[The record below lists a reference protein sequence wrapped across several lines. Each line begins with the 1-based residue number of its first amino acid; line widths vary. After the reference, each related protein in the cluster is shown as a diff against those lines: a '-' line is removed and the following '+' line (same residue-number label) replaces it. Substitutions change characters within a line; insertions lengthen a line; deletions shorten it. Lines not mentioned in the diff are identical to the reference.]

1 MRRTVVLFLLSSL
14 AILLLAAPQSRGD
27 GVDTFTFTEVGGG
40 VVVSD
45 TWQSL
50 ATPDTSGNFSAGIGF
65 LLPAVPVDFF
75 VYDQL
80 FQSGPV
86 DLSFYSSSTGE
97 LFEAGGLFGLV
108 GTGLFG
114 LDGTDQLYCGS
125 EGSPTFLPG
134 TYTGNDPHNTDVT
147 GADLTATLVISAP
160 EPSSLLLLFSAL
172 LSIAGV
178 LFVQKLQL

>member
-1 MRRTVVLFLLSSL
+1 MRKTLVFFLLSSL

-27 GVDTFTFTEVGGG
+27 GVDTFTFTEVAGGL
-40 VVVSD
+40 VYSW

-50 ATPDTSGNFSAGIGF
+50 ATPTPDGFGMGSDF
-65 LLPAVPVDFF
+65 LLSGVSADFSLDG
-75 VYDQL
+75 VVL
-80 FQSGPV
+80 FPGWPL
-86 DLSFYSSSTGE
+86 DLSFYNSGTGE
-97 LFEAGGLFGLV
+97 LFDAGGLFGLE
-108 GTGLFG
+108 GTN
-114 LDGTDQLYCGS
+114 QLYFGS

-134 TYTGNDPHNTDVT
+134 TYTGIDPDNTDLT

>member
-27 GVDTFTFTEVGGG
+27 GVDTFTFTEAGGG
-40 VVVSD
+40 VVVSE
-45 TWQSL
+45 TWQL
-50 ATPDTSGNFSAGIGF
+50 PVTPDTSGNFSAGMGF

-75 VYDQL
+75 LDGFP

-86 DLSFYSSSTGE
+86 DLSFYSNGTGE
-97 LFEAGGLFGLV
+97 LFEAGSLFGLV
-108 GTGLFG
+108 GTGFFG
-114 LDGTDQLYCGS
+114 LAGTDQLYCGS

-134 TYTGNDPHNTDVT
+134 TYTGTDPDSVPS
-147 GADLTATLVISAP
+147 GFTATLVISAP

>member
-86 DLSFYSSSTGE
+86 DLSFYSSGTGE
-97 LFEAGGLFGLV
+97 LFEAGGLFGLF
-108 GTGLFG
+108 GTGFFD

-134 TYTGNDPHNTDVT
+134 TYTGTDSDSGLT
-147 GADLTATLVISAP
+147 GTLVISAP

>member
-1 MRRTVVLFLLSSL
+1 VLFLLSSL
-14 AILLLAAPQSRGD
+14 ALLLAAPKSRGD

-40 VVVSD
+40 LVVSE

-50 ATPDTSGNFSAGIGF
+50 ATPDTSGNFSTGIGF
-65 LLPAVPVDFF
+65 LLPGVPVDFF
-75 VYDQL
+75 VDGL
-80 FQSGPV
+80 PFQSGPV
-86 DLSFYSSSTGE
+86 DLSFYSSGTGE

-114 LDGTDQLYCGS
+114 LDGTDQLYSGS

-134 TYTGNDPHNTDVT
+134 TYTGTD
-147 GADLTATLVISAP
+147 GDSGLTATLVISAP

>member
-1 MRRTVVLFLLSSL
+1 MRKTLVFFLLSSL

-27 GVDTFTFTEVGGG
+27 GVDTFTFTEV
-40 VVVSD
+40 SD
-45 TWQSL
+45 DLVASWTWQSL
-50 ATPDTSGNFSAGIGF
+50 ATPTPDSFGLGSDF
-65 LLPAVPVDFF
+65 LLSGVSADFSLDG
-75 VYDQL
+75 VVL
-80 FQSGPV
+80 FPESF
-86 DLSFYSSSTGE
+86 DLNFYSSGTGE
-97 LFEAGGLFGLV
+97 LFDAGGA
-108 GTGLFG
+108 FG

-134 TYTGNDPHNTDVT
+134 TYTGTDSDSGLT
-147 GADLTATLVISAP
+147 GTLVISAP

>member
-114 LDGTDQLYCGS
+114 LDGTDQLYSGS

-134 TYTGNDPHNTDVT
+134 TYTGTD
-147 GADLTATLVISAP
+147 GDSGLTATLVISAP

>member
-14 AILLLAAPQSRGD
+14 AVLLLAAPQSRGD
-27 GVDTFTFTEVGGG
+27 GVDTFTFTEVEGGL
-40 VVVSD
+40 VASA

-50 ATPDTSGNFSAGIGF
+50 ATPDSFSLGSDF
-65 LLPAVPVDFF
+65 LLSGVSADVSFDG
-75 VYDQL
+75 VYVL
-80 FQSGPV
+80 TESL
-86 DLSFYSSSTGE
+86 DLSFYSSVYSQTSGTGE
-97 LFEAGGLFGLV
+97 LFDAADVFGSAFGLC
-108 GTGLFG
+108 
-114 LDGTDQLYCGS
+114 GTDQLYFGS

-134 TYTGNDPHNTDVT
+134 TYTGNDPHNTDLT

>member
-134 TYTGNDPHNTDVT
+134 TYTGTDRDS
-147 GADLTATLVISAP
+147 GLTATLVISAP

-178 LFVQKLQL
+178 AFVRKLQV

>member
-50 ATPDTSGNFSAGIGF
+50 ATPTPDGFGMGSDF
-65 LLPAVPVDFF
+65 LLSGVSADFSLDG
-75 VYDQL
+75 VVL
-80 FQSGPV
+80 FPGWPL
-86 DLSFYSSSTGE
+86 DLSFYNSGTGE
-97 LFEAGGLFGLV
+97 LFDAGGLFGLV

-134 TYTGNDPHNTDVT
+134 TYTGTDRDS
-147 GADLTATLVISAP
+147 GLTATLVISAP

>member
-1 MRRTVVLFLLSSL
+1 MLRTVVLFLLSSL

-27 GVDTFTFTEVGGG
+27 GVDTFTFIEVGGG
-40 VVVSD
+40 IVVSE

-50 ATPDTSGNFSAGIGF
+50 ATPHTSGNFSAGIGF

-75 VYDQL
+75 VYGL
-80 FQSGPV
+80 PFQSGPV
-86 DLSFYSSSTGE
+86 DLRFYSSLYSQTSSTGE
-97 LFEAGGLFGLV
+97 LFDAG
-108 GTGLFG
+108 GLFG
-114 LDGTDQLYCGS
+114 LDGTDQLYGGS
-125 EGSPTFLPG
+125 EGSPTFLSG
-134 TYTGNDPHNTDVT
+134 TYTGTDPYS
-147 GADLTATLVISAP
+147 GGTATLVISAP

>member
-27 GVDTFTFTEVGGG
+27 GLDTFTFTEVAGDL
-40 VVVSD
+40 VYSW

-50 ATPDTSGNFSAGIGF
+50 ATPTPDGFGPGSDF
-65 LLPAVPVDFF
+65 LLSGVSADFSLDG
-75 VYDQL
+75 VVL
-80 FQSGPV
+80 FPESF
-86 DLSFYSSSTGE
+86 DLNFYSSGTGE
-97 LFEAGGLFGLV
+97 IFDAGGA
-108 GTGLFG
+108 FG
-114 LDGTDQLYCGS
+114 LDGTDQLYFGS
-125 EGSPTFLPG
+125 DGSPTFLPG
-134 TYTGNDPHNTDVT
+134 TYTGNDPHNTDLT